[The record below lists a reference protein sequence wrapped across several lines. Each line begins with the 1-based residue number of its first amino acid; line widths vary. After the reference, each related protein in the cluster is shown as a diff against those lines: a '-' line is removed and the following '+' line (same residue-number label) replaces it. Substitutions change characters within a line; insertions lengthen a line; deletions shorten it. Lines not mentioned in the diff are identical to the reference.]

1 MRPSTRFLTCKRN
14 PDLHHVFLIRHREA
28 RA

>member
-1 MRPSTRFLTCKRN
+1 MRPSTRFLFSTRN
-14 PDLHHVFLIRHREA
+14 PELHHVFLIRHREA

>member
-1 MRPSTRFLTCKRN
+1 MRPSTRFLFCSRN
-14 PDLHHVFLIRHREA
+14 PDLHHVFLIRHREE

>member
-1 MRPSTRFLTCKRN
+1 MRPSIRFLSCKRN
-14 PDLHHVFLIRHREA
+14 ADLHHVFLIRHREE

>member
-1 MRPSTRFLTCKRN
+1 MRPSTRFLLCNRN
-14 PDLHHVFLIRHREA
+14 PDLHHVFVIRHREV